1 MINDHFLISF
11 NYPLAEDT
19 FIFVKAEAMYNA
31 ANDVFLVG
39 NFRSQRGELNLKL
52 PPIEIKKLQGR
63 WVHADSETPT
73 FLSEHAG
80 NAIDEV
86 EQTSREVLEYFLE
99 QAMRID
105 SADFGNIRL
114 LSSSLSNL
122 RIVAQK
128 GFQHDFME
136 RFSSLDI
143 SCSCPYCRMREEAR
157 PLLIPDLLHDTAF
170 AAHRGMAFS
179 SGVRSMVSVPVLSGG
194 KFIGVLSVHSSEACR
209 PWQVSG
215 PESIAAEI
223 GKYMQQHSIEG

>member
-11 NYPLAEDT
+11 NYPLIEDT
-19 FIFVKAEAMYNA
+19 FIFVKAETMYNA

-39 NFRSQRGELNLKL
+39 NFRSQRGELCLKL
-52 PPIEIKKLQGR
+52 PPIEIRKLQGR

-80 NAIDEV
+80 KAIDEV
-86 EQTSREVLEYFLE
+86 EQTSCEVLEYFLE

-114 LSSSLSNL
+114 LSRSSGNL

-136 RFSSLDI
+136 RFSTLDI
-143 SCSCPYCRMREEAR
+143 CCGCPYCRMHKEAR
-157 PLLIPDLLHDTAF
+157 PLLIPDLLDDTAF

-179 SGVRSMVSVPVLSGG
+179 SGVRSMVSVPVLSDGR
-194 KFIGVLSVHSSEACR
+194 FIGVLSVHSAEPCR

-215 PESIAAEI
+215 RESIAAEI
-223 GKYMQQHSIEG
+223 GKYMQQHSIAG